1 MNEVLQSVVTAF
13 QDRFG
18 AQLHEY
24 QGDITLTLAP
34 DQIGA
39 ACETL
44 FSEFGFD
51 FLIDVT
57 AVDYWP
63 QEAPRFHMVY
73 HMTGMGHYQVLR
85 LRVPLDGTD
94 AHISTVEKV
103 WPSAN
108 WYEREVWDMFGIR
121 FDGHSDLRRIIMP
134 ADWEGHPLRK
144 NYPLGYEE
152 VQFSFNFDEVNKR
165 KPKPKI

>member
-1 MNEVLQSVVTAF
+1 MNEFLKPVAEAF
-13 QDRFG
+13 QARFG

-24 QGDITLTLAP
+24 QGDVTLILNA
-34 DQIGA
+34 DQIIA
-39 ACETL
+39 ACEAL
-44 FSEFGFD
+44 RSEFGFD
-51 FLIDVT
+51 FLIDIT

-63 QEAPRFHMVY
+63 QDSPRFHVIY
-73 HMTGMGHYQVLR
+73 HMQSMQHFQVLR
-85 LRVPLDGTD
+85 LRVPVEGLD
-94 AHISTVEKV
+94 AHIPTVEKI

-121 FDGHSDLRRIIMP
+121 IDGHSDLRRIIMP

-144 NYPLGYEE
+144 DYPLGYEE
-152 VQFSFNFDEVNKR
+152 VQFTFNFDEVNKR